1 MKKVIVCFVLV
12 LCLIS
17 NSYAGFLEDLLRSVD
32 IGSTA
37 KKDEQTIANGLK
49 EALTIGTQ
57 NAVKDVSRTDGYF
70 SNAVIKILL
79 PEDIQRVANV
89 LSQIGF
95 KKEVDNFILSMNRAA
110 EKAAP
115 MATSI
120 FLDAIKSMT
129 IEDAIGILNGGDT
142 SATDFFK
149 KKTTDKLY
157 NSFKPIISDSM
168 QKVGT
173 VNSYKELTKGIESI
187 PFIEHKSL
195 DIEHYVTKKALDGL
209 FYMVGEEE
217 KKIRTNPAARVTDLL
232 KTVFGK

>member
-1 MKKVIVCFVLV
+1 
-12 LCLIS
+12 S
-17 NSYAGFLEDLLRSVD
+17 
-32 IGSTA
+32 
-37 KKDEQTIANGLK
+37 
-49 EALTIGTQ
+49 
-57 NAVKDVSRTDGYF
+57 VKDVSRTDGYF